1 MELLDLS
8 ACTTNEE
15 VSTAIKNR
23 VKSVKFEDL
32 ILKLSET
39 SVFHEEAT
47 KKIYAALATGNN
59 ALLYGPGGFGKSVL
73 VKRICEVLGL
83 PIIYK
88 VGYKGMM
95 PDELFG
101 VPNMKILMEESRY
114 ETAFENSL
122 FSKPGI
128 LILEEFLDADPS
140 TAAALKDILT
150 DKGLREG
157 STRKESLIS
166 SVIITGNKTPED
178 LSEDDST
185 GAFYLE
191 RFPFRHN
198 TQWER
203 FKEEDYMKFFK
214 VYYTSEV
221 YDDQYQV
228 LTFVARLCAG
238 TNELVSPRVASQ
250 AASVAIELGVDYLDT
265 LVGLDTTLI
274 SDIKYQLENDTEQV
288 KENEFLNRV
297 QAEVIC
303 CIDSVRVFNLDKAMS
318 AKAALTTINEKL
330 HEYEISDSNYHRLKE
345 IYTLIDHGLEQIE
358 KSLLDNVD
366 LQSITSNINNLFSDG
381 KKS

>member
-8 ACTTNEE
+8 TCTTNEE

-32 ILKLSET
+32 ILQLSET

-128 LILEEFLDADPS
+128 
-140 TAAALKDILT
+140 
-150 DKGLREG
+150 
-157 STRKESLIS
+157 
-166 SVIITGNKTPED
+166 N
-178 LSEDDST
+178 
-185 GAFYLE
+185 
-191 RFPFRHN
+191 
-198 TQWER
+198 
-203 FKEEDYMKFFK
+203 
-214 VYYTSEV
+214 
-221 YDDQYQV
+221 
-228 LTFVARLCAG
+228 
-238 TNELVSPRVASQ
+238 
-250 AASVAIELGVDYLDT
+250 
-265 LVGLDTTLI
+265 
-274 SDIKYQLENDTEQV
+274 
-288 KENEFLNRV
+288 
-297 QAEVIC
+297 
-303 CIDSVRVFNLDKAMS
+303 
-318 AKAALTTINEKL
+318 
-330 HEYEISDSNYHRLKE
+330 
-345 IYTLIDHGLEQIE
+345 
-358 KSLLDNVD
+358 
-366 LQSITSNINNLFSDG
+366 
-381 KKS
+381 